1 MTTDDRILT
10 KLAAIEERLV
20 RIELAQAETRGE
32 GLKARVEG
40 LEGRVRLLE
49 VWRGVL
55 AGGLIVVGVVVPY
68 VMNLL
73 ASRGA

>member
-1 MTTDDRILT
+1 MTTDDRILA
-10 KLAAIEERLV
+10 KLGSIEERLV
-20 RIELAQAETRGE
+20 RIELAQATARGE
-32 GLKARVEG
+32 GLKERVEG
-40 LEGRVRLLE
+40 LETRVRTLE

-73 ASRGA
+73 SSR